1 MIVFISDLHFVD
13 ETAGKHNTKTEAFRI
28 FFEDIRWAA
37 DRRKEEGR
45 PVDEIKIVFL
55 GDIFDLIRSEQWL
68 SLPVSERPWGS
79 NTKKTEEHA
88 NRIFDDIAAKNRE
101 TFQLLGSRLSET
113 EGFAVEPVRVYV
125 PGNHDRLCNL
135 FPSLRKKVRKALG
148 MAPGDDPFSHFFQDI
163 DHGVFAR
170 HGHEYD
176 KFNYEG
182 GTGHRYSDYMR
193 VPIGDPI
200 TTELVAALPWKV
212 MKHPAVGKLT
222 AGEQKALRSHLEEI
236 ENVRPFSATLE
247 WLLYQVKSN
256 LRVKEAIE
264 DSVDELVEGFEK
276 LPFVK
281 RWYEHHDRWKNW
293 MDEADKVQAV
303 LFLLKK
309 FRLFSSE
316 KWLPLL
322 DKAKEWFAE
331 DELAKAAPGEYAH
344 ADSRIR
350 YVVYGHSHDPL
361 QAAVRLAPGSPSP
374 RAHVYLNTGTW
385 RTRYHKCREGLGF
398 IGWKNLTW
406 VTFWNKEERGLDYPS
421 FETWT
426 GTLKNDP
433 EARP

>member
-1 MIVFISDLHFVD
+1 MIVILSDLHFVD
-13 ETAGKHNTKTEAFRI
+13 ETAGKHNTKTEAFRL
-28 FFEDIRWAA
+28 FLEDIRWALE
-37 DRRKEEGR
+37 RRKEEGR
-45 PVDEIKIVFL
+45 PVEEIKIVFL
-55 GDIFDLIRSEQWL
+55 GDIFDLLRTEQWL

-79 NTKKTEEHA
+79 NTKRIEEHA
-88 NRIFDDIAAKNRE
+88 NRIFDDIAEKNRE
-101 TFQLLGSRLSET
+101 TYQLLSSHLTNSA
-113 EGFAVEPVRVYV
+113 GFPLEPERIYV
-125 PGNHDRLCNL
+125 PGNHDRLCNR
-135 FPSLRKKVRKALG
+135 FPSLRKKVRKVLG
-148 MAPGDDPFSHFFQDI
+148 IAPGDAPFEHVFQDT

-182 GTGHRYSDYMR
+182 GLDYSFSDYMR

-200 TTELVAALPWKV
+200 TTELVAGLPWKV
-212 MKHPAVGKLT
+212 LQHPSVKKLPQKDQKH
-222 AGEQKALRSHLEEI
+222 LRKNLEEI

-256 LRVKEAIE
+256 LTIKEAIE

-281 RWYEHHDRWKNW
+281 RWYEHHDRWNTW
-293 MDEADKVQAV
+293 MDEADKVQAA
-303 LFLLKK
+303 LYLLKT
-309 FRLFSSE
+309 FRVFSSE

-322 DKAKEWFAE
+322 DKAKQWFAE

-344 ADSRIR
+344 ADSRIH
-350 YVVYGHSHDPL
+350 YVVYGHTHDPL
-361 QAAVRLAPGSPSP
+361 QSAVRLAPGPNRS

-398 IGWKNLTW
+398 IGWKNMTW
-406 VTFWNKEERGLDYPS
+406 VTLWKKKERGLDFPS

-426 GTLKNDP
+426 GTLKS
-433 EARP
+433 EAGS